1 MNRFKDLMQKR
12 WFSNAVAGCITVAVF
27 LLLSNLGSVW
37 SSITNF
43 IGYFSSV
50 IGGVAMAYLM
60 NPLAK
65 LYDRKVFRHLKKA
78 SARWSLSVGLA
89 VATVLLFVLLMLA
102 ILIPQLLESI
112 TNFVTNLGPYTSS
125 LLRKLNDFGLSI
137 SDPNKAKLMKELLAS
152 SEDILNKLV
161 DYISSNFPKIISA
174 STTAGKGVINWAI
187 AFVISVYLLAAKSKI
202 KKGVKKLMRVTMSR
216 SVYKNAVDFLAHCNA
231 ILNRFVIFDIVDG
244 FIVSIANAVM
254 MAVCGMQYIGL
265 VSVVVGVTNLV
276 PTFGPLVGAVIGAFI
291 LLMVNPLH
299 ALIFLIFTIILQALD
314 AWVIKP
320 KLFGNSFGIPGLFI
334 LIAVVIGGRMF
345 GVIGIVLA
353 IPLVAIA
360 DYTYRDLLI
369 PRLERSRR
377 ESEADTGPQEES
389 PAAEKKTVSP
399 TDNEEKKT
407 DKKDPDT

>member
-1 MNRFKDLMQKR
+1 MQKR

-360 DYTYRDLLI
+360 DYTYRDILI

-377 ESEADTGPQEES
+377 ESEADTGPQEEP

-399 TDNEEKKT
+399 TDSEEEKT